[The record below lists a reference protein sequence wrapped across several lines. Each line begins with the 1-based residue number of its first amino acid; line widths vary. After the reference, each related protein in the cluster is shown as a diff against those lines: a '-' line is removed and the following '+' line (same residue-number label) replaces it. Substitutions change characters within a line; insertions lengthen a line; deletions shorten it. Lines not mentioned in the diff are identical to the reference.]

1 VLSEL
6 ITHNLR
12 ERRYIMKKIVF
23 ILAAVL
29 TLGISVNSYATAVA
43 VGWRTNVSGNVTIP
57 ATAPVTPLVI
67 KPSAN
72 VYLGWGCDASGTAY
86 VLLSTHSTGSF
97 AYGTSSGDTNIFR
110 LPSSSTVSMSSG
122 TGTITVTLSG
132 GSLPAVPAVN
142 EAALWTGWTASK

>member
-1 VLSEL
+1 
-6 ITHNLR
+6 
-12 ERRYIMKKIVF
+12 MKKIAV

-43 VGWRTNVSGNVTIP
+43 TAWLTNNAGTVTIP
-57 ATAPVTPLVI
+57 ATGTNPTLPI

-72 VYLGWGCDASGTAY
+72 VFLGWGVDVSGTAY
-86 VLLSTHSTGSF
+86 VLLSTHSTGNF

-110 LPSSSTVSMSSG
+110 LPTVNTVATASG
-122 TGTITVTLSG
+122 VQTVTATLSG

-142 EAALWTGWTASK
+142 TAAAWTGWTAAK

>member
-1 VLSEL
+1 
-6 ITHNLR
+6 
-12 ERRYIMKKIVF
+12 MKKIVV

-43 VGWRTNVSGNVTIP
+43 TGWLTNVSGTVTIP
-57 ATAPVTPLVI
+57 ATGTVTPLAV

-72 VYLGWGCDASGTAY
+72 VFLGWGCDASGTAY

-110 LPSSSTVSMSSG
+110 LPTVNTFTNASG
-122 TGTITVTLSG
+122 TLTVTATLSG

-142 EAALWTGWTASK
+142 TAAAWTGWTAAK